1 MAPSFR
7 DDPRTVPVPANLPK
21 GAVWIQPEVPHYA
34 VPIQEKTFGGQ
45 VVWDAGR
52 MVLFWSAESY
62 STFTTGVNV
71 RLRGP
76 ADASWIALGISD
88 NGLMPGSLAVVA
100 DWSSGRARAR
110 KYKLDGYQPDL
121 VTTIGSGTGTG
132 FERLAVGRGSATGT
146 LEDVVAERS
155 DGVSWLRF
163 NIPFTMSCNEGH
175 LKVCSD
181 APTHFIVAHGYS
193 GTPWKS
199 KHAYSASQPV
209 DIPKVVF
216 EFDEFDE
223 DYISDVDFH
232 TPHLVFPPMGHRSSP
247 PPPVRQSKL
256 DALSED
262 GTKCGWFFFWMC
274 TDNQGRSSAESPHS
288 PPPPSPSPPP
298 PNLERLPRPPP
309 MPSIPRYDRK
319 AGADDLQGIGAGV
332 LPGKGQTEN
341 GRQAFLEPPSPPVFD
356 SGGTECKWVLTY
368 YGVRKKVC
376 TKTPNATDDTVSLI
390 DAGELSEGVIG
401 GGLTGV
407 AASIVLLAG
416 WLSRRRLQGA
426 CSRVALT
433 RRRRRAHRSTQ
444 PSPALG
450 QLGQLP
456 KHPAAEA

>member
-146 LEDVVAERS
+146 LEDVGAERS

-163 NIPFTMSCNEGH
+163 NIPFT
-175 LKVCSD
+175 
-181 APTHFIVAHGYS
+181 I
-193 GTPWKS
+193 
-199 KHAYSASQPV
+199 
-209 DIPKVVF
+209 I
-216 EFDEFDE
+216 
-223 DYISDVDFH
+223 I
-232 TPHLVFPPMGHRSSP
+232 
-247 PPPVRQSKL
+247 
-256 DALSED
+256 
-262 GTKCGWFFFWMC
+262 
-274 TDNQGRSSAESPHS
+274 
-288 PPPPSPSPPP
+288 
-298 PNLERLPRPPP
+298 
-309 MPSIPRYDRK
+309 
-319 AGADDLQGIGAGV
+319 
-332 LPGKGQTEN
+332 
-341 GRQAFLEPPSPPVFD
+341 
-356 SGGTECKWVLTY
+356 
-368 YGVRKKVC
+368 
-376 TKTPNATDDTVSLI
+376 
-390 DAGELSEGVIG
+390 
-401 GGLTGV
+401 
-407 AASIVLLAG
+407 
-416 WLSRRRLQGA
+416 
-426 CSRVALT
+426 
-433 RRRRRAHRSTQ
+433 
-444 PSPALG
+444 
-450 QLGQLP
+450 
-456 KHPAAEA
+456 